1 MALSHVLMLLSHGS
15 DAIAGQSPPA
25 ASGYAGERIVSET
38 GPVTCSRRAPSHVS
52 RLGTWLLLDPG
63 NKNQGPMYFVQ
74 RPMKSLLAEDR
85 WKFLVDHAT
94 SRTALRSRVS
104 V

>member
-1 MALSHVLMLLSHGS
+1 MLLSHDS
-15 DAIAGQSPPA
+15 AAMASQSPPA

-38 GPVTCSRRAPSHVS
+38 GPVIWSRRAPSRVS
-52 RLGTWLLLDPG
+52 GFGTWLLLDPG
-63 NKNQGPMYFVQ
+63 NKYQGPMYFVQ
-74 RPMKSLLAEDR
+74 RPIQTRLAEHR

-94 SRTALRSRVS
+94 SRSRVS